1 MISKDMFEL
10 LSALPEQ
17 PEKIEHTELLNKVRP
32 CLPPAKAS
40 KIIEEAST
48 LKYLH
53 KPWVVSN
60 SPSYCIITEAGK
72 VAIEQY
78 ELNQRLIEQNEQSN
92 ALAKKS
98 FRISRIAMWA
108 AIASAITA
116 FLSFVTSLLPY
127 LFDIVQKNS

>member
-78 ELNQRLIEQNEQSN
+78 ELNQRLMEQNEKSN
-92 ALAKKS
+92 ELAKKS
-98 FRISRIAMWA
+98 YRVSIIAMVA
-108 AIASAITA
+108 AIASAIA
-116 FLSFVTSLLPY
+116 AVVSLIKM
-127 LFDIVQKNS
+127 FC